1 MSKTLKFGCL
11 DPFDQFL
18 VNLFLNKTEIIVD
31 ADAAENAAEDNAY
44 IDY

>member
-1 MSKTLKFGCL
+1 MSKTLKFRCL

-18 VNLFLNKTEIIVD
+18 VNLFLNKTEIILD
-31 ADAAENAAEDNAY
+31 ADAAEDAAEDNAY